1 MAELANCPN
10 CGKLYVKNPVR
21 DVCED
26 CYREEE
32 AAFERVFQFLRKR
45 ENRAATIET
54 IVEKNHVPEKLVFKW
69 VRNGRLLI
77 AHFPN
82 LAYPCD
88 RCGKLIQ
95 SGKLCEECAK
105 TIAKDLERFEK
116 EKKRQEEIRKKAY
129 HIK

>member
-10 CGKLYVKNPVR
+10 CGKLYVKNPVC

-116 EKKRQEEIRKKAY
+116 EKKRQKEIRKKAY

>member
-1 MAELANCPN
+1 MAKLENCPN
-10 CGKLYVKNPVR
+10 CGKLFIKNSVR

-32 AAFERVFQFLRKR
+32 AAFDRVSNFLKKR
-45 ENRAATIET
+45 ENRAATVQT
-54 IVEKNHVPEKLVFKW
+54 IVEKNNVPEKLVYKW
-69 VRNGRLLI
+69 VRKGRLLT

-95 SGKLCEECAK
+95 SGKICEDCAK
-105 TIAKDLERFEK
+105 AISEDLERFEK
-116 EKKRQEEIRKKAY
+116 EKKWEEKVRKKTY
-129 HIK
+129 HFK